1 MFKTTLSAV
10 ILSFAL
16 IACGESA
23 VPQNIVDQNQ
33 QTSYNNAQ
41 KNANS
46 YFAIVWPDGTVDSV
60 SKSKPMRALMQ
71 SDSTISK
78 SCRYG
83 DGWASGVIQFEN
95 GKTQKL
101 KCQTNGAGKGI
112 NGCLTEQEFN
122 TKEYKKEDGNCQNL
136 ESLEKFK

>member
-1 MFKTTLSAV
+1 MRFRF
-10 ILSFAL
+10 ILAAASLAIL
-16 IACGESA
+16 TACSSD
-23 VPQNIVDQNQ
+23 VPQSVIDQNMQ
-33 QTSYNNAQ
+33 ISYNNAQ

-46 YFAIVWPDGTVDSV
+46 YFAIVWPEGTVDSITR
-60 SKSKPMRALMQ
+60 SKPMRALMQ
-71 SDSTISK
+71 SDSSISK

-95 GKTQKL
+95 GKSQKI
-101 KCQTNGAGKGI
+101 KCQTNGVGKGI

-122 TKEYKKEDGNCQNL
+122 TKDYKNDDGKCMNL